1 MQTKTTMRYRFTHKE
16 WLSKRQETTSA
27 GEDVVKGNP
36 YKLLV
41 GM

>member
-1 MQTKTTMRYRFTHKE
+1 MQAKTTMRYRFTHKE
-16 WLSKRQETTSA
+16 WLSKRQETSA